1 MVRHKVR
8 PGITGWAQ
16 VNGSRGETDTTDKMA
31 ERVRLDLEYL
41 RNWSLALDLRI
52 IVRTAFLAFFDR
64 NAY

>member
-1 MVRHKVR
+1 VRHKVR
-8 PGITGWAQ
+8 PGVTGWAQ
-16 VNGSRGETDTTDKMA
+16 VNGSRGETDTNEKMA

-52 IVRTAFLAFFDR
+52 ILRTAALTLFDR